1 MRSRSFCVFRGLM
14 DAPRHP
20 AAKHRHRPFDTAV
33 AHLTIPATQRVK
45 APLKN
50 RKREAA
56 VATVST
62 GPVVH
67 VVDFTMCP
75 AWAALA
81 GTWGPREPHL
91 TSSVIWPPKVTHVP
105 GRRHTDSSQR
115 ASPGSLD
122 LPQSAQSSGCRAWGG
137 GAATGHRA
145 PLLCGE
151 HVLGTCGHLAF
162 RASLPLLGPPTWGT
176 GRAWSRQPGA
186 DL

>member
-1 MRSRSFCVFRGLM
+1 MRSRSFCAFRGLT

-20 AAKHRHRPFDTAV
+20 AAKHRHKTVPHCRGSPHRSHYPKGQGTLEEQKEGGCGGHCEHRPSGSCGG
-33 AHLTIPATQRVK
+33 LY
-45 APLKN
+45 
-50 RKREAA
+50 
-56 VATVST
+56 
-62 GPVVH
+62 
-67 VVDFTMCP
+67 
-75 AWAALA
+75 
-81 GTWGPREPHL
+81 
-91 TSSVIWPPKVTHVP
+91 HVP
-105 GRRHTDSSQR
+105 GVGSPCWDLGAEGALSYLIGDL
-115 ASPGSLD
+115 ASEGHPCSWKETHRLKSESLPRE
-122 LPQSAQSSGCRAWGG
+122 LGPPPECSVLRLQGLGG